1 MIAKRENRNLTL
13 PNGVWVGKYRNSHNL
28 PHWHFNCE
36 LLCVEKGEID
46 VFCGGRTHTLA
57 QGDAIFIDSEEVHF
71 MHARV
76 AGTVL
81 CMIVFDYNIV
91 KPYLGETRLSD
102 PRLSGNYPVS
112 ETYASL
118 REKLLLGRPFCGAE
132 TAAEVLRLT
141 AEIFRGEQTERRTET
156 DSARSLR
163 RLLQDVS
170 ERAQEYTF
178 RDAAEFM
185 NMSEAYFSRFF
196 HKSIGI
202 PFSQYLNY
210 VRTDKAVQA
219 LREGGRTVTEVSEL
233 CGFGTVRTFNR
244 VMKELTG
251 FSPRDLPRDFVLD
264 DKYAF
269 PSEEP
274 FDPNLYDC
282 ELIESGES
290 D

>member
-1 MIAKRENRNLTL
+1 MIAKRENRNNTL

-46 VFCGGRTHTLA
+46 VFCGGRTHALA
-57 QGDAIFIDSEEVHF
+57 QGDALFIDSEEVHF

-81 CMIVFDYNIV
+81 YMIVFDYNVI
-91 KPYLGETRLSD
+91 KPYFGETRLCN
-102 PRLSGNYPVS
+102 PRLAGNYPVP

-118 REKLLLGRPFCGAE
+118 REILLSKRPFCGAE

-156 DSARSLR
+156 DSTRSLR

-170 ERAQEYTF
+170 ERAQEYSF
-178 RDAAEFM
+178 REAAEFM

-210 VRTDKAVQA
+210 VRTDKAVEMLQ
-219 LREGGRTVTEVSEL
+219 EGGRTVTEVSEA

-244 VMKELTG
+244 VIKELTG
-251 FSPRDLPRDFVLD
+251 FSPRDLPRDYVLGD
-264 DKYAF
+264 LCAL
-269 PSEEP
+269 PSEEL

-282 ELIESGES
+282 ELIESGEG